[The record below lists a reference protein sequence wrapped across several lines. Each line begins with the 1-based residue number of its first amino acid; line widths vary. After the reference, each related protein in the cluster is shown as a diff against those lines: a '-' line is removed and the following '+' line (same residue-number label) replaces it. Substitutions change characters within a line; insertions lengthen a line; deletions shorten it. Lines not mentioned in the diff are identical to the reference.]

1 VASKWHFVSLRTRE
15 HKQYSKQFSQTTQ
28 ALLWN
33 TALFQTLEDEM
44 SANEYITQIRK
55 LIDRLEK
62 TQMDAIRQAA
72 EVMTDVIAQGGVI
85 HAFGAGHAHLLAE
98 EMCSRAGGLAP
109 VNVLLDVDLM
119 PYFGPQTAL
128 MENLE
133 GYGAILF
140 ETYDARPG
148 EAVLIFS
155 YGGLV
160 AVGVDIAL
168 AAKRKGLAVIAVTSV
183 EWSSH
188 LPPFHSS
195 GKRIMDAADIVID
208 TVSPTGDGVVMMDG
222 IPVGPCTL
230 VTSAIIVN
238 CLVTQTAANLMA
250 RGITPPIIWS
260 ANVPV
265 PPEKREPV
273 QRAMQQY
280 QDATR
285 KRVMPVKPLKDILAV
300 SKGFTAKP
308 W

>member
-1 VASKWHFVSLRTRE
+1 
-15 HKQYSKQFSQTTQ
+15 
-28 ALLWN
+28 
-33 TALFQTLEDEM
+33 M

-188 LPPFHSS
+188 LPAFHSS

-265 PPEKREPV
+265 PPEKRETV